1 MPLYDYVC
9 AACGHRFEVMHGV
22 HGHGPERCPVCGSG
36 PLRKAVAAPAVHFKG
51 SGWAKKER
59 HASTAGRSKGDGDGA
74 GSESGDKAATAADA
88 GSRSDS
94 TNGSGDSTGARD
106 TKDSSDAKGSGPS
119 KRTEPKSPPS
129 SSD

>member
-22 HGHGPERCPVCGSG
+22 HGHGPESCPNCGSG
-36 PLRKAVAAPAVHFKG
+36 PVRKAVSAPAVHFKG

-59 HASTAGRSKGDGDGA
+59 HASTAGHSKGDGDGA
-74 GSESGDKAATAADA
+74 GSESGDKAAA
-88 GSRSDS
+88 GSVTGSGSAS
-94 TNGSGDSTGARD
+94 TNGSGDGSAARD
-106 TKDSSDAKGSGPS
+106 TKGSSDAKGSGSS
-119 KRTEPKSPPS
+119 KKSEPKSPSS